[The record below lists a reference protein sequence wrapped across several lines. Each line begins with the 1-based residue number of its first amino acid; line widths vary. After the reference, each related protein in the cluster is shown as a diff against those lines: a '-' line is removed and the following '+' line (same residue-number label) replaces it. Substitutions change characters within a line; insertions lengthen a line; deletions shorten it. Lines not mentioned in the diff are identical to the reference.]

1 LPVGLLVMRWDE
13 RIGTEILIKHP
24 EEIILTTKTL
34 MQIYSTHEYTGEP
47 GMISLMVAN
56 LNITS
61 YFTGPER
68 NLYILLLL
76 MLDEDPDLYESGLVD
91 VSHVILQN
99 YEDDSFIQMI
109 PSLYQYLS
117 VFPSL
122 NEEQHLAMTYQNEI
136 KRNII
141 NRLREEGVVSKSELM
156 VWLKEVY
163 DIGSIDIDSVLTE
176 LIRKEIVKEA
186 SVKGMPSELIFL
198 TKDLLMIRRPP
209 INLLRNLS
217 ENELS
222 SQLIKD
228 YQSAVKNFFHNYHP
242 SEEDNLKI
250 INALVNPQV
259 YETLR
264 LLRIKIVTREEL
276 QKLKKKG
283 VEDTAGVLKAL
294 YDCQL
299 IKVFQGKN
307 GKEHYALISDFYLGF
322 MFPKYLLNIIKKE
335 YENKSK
341 ANPVLIECLDVLET
355 SYLNLKSKKKIK
367 NVKSDY

>member
-1 LPVGLLVMRWDE
+1 VPVGLLVMKWDE
-13 RIGTEILIKHP
+13 RIGTEILVKYP
-24 EEIILTTKTL
+24 EEIILTKKTL

-76 MLDEDPDLYESGLVD
+76 MLDEDPDLYEGGLVD

-99 YEDDSFIQMI
+99 YDDDSFLQMI
-109 PSLYQYLS
+109 PSLFQHLS
-117 VFPSL
+117 IFPTL
-122 NEEQHLAMTYQNEI
+122 NEEQHLAMIYHNEI

-141 NRLREEGVVSKSELM
+141 NRLREESVVSKSELM

-163 DIGSIDIDSVLTE
+163 DKSSIDIDSVLME
-176 LIRKEIVKEA
+176 LIRNEIVKEA

-198 TKDLLMIRRPP
+198 TKDLLLIRRPP
-209 INLLRNLS
+209 IKLLRNLS
-217 ENELS
+217 EKRLS
-222 SQLIKD
+222 SRLIRD
-228 YQSAVKNFFHNYHP
+228 YRSSVESFFQDYRP
-242 SEEDNLKI
+242 SEMDNLKI

-264 LLRIKIVTREEL
+264 LLRIKIVNREEL

-299 IKVFQGKN
+299 IKVFQGKD
-307 GKEHYALISDFYLGF
+307 GKEHYALISDFYLGY
-322 MFPKYLLNIIKKE
+322 MFPKYLLNIIKKD

-355 SYLNLKSKKKIK
+355 TYLNLKSKKKIK
-367 NVKSDY
+367 NVKSD